1 MTDKAAV
8 VAAYWMKRQLD
19 KFVADNKAELMRE
32 LGPGDSSSARFD
44 LDGQEIPL
52 GKITRTEPRP
62 AWKIRDAEALLSWA
76 KTNRP
81 DMVDYVAVLDDEKAG
96 ELLKEIAHKNAAVTD
111 EGEVIPGVEWDNTG
125 GSYVRYT
132 PAKDMA
138 DKLSLL
144 SREGLLEGLLDG
156 VLELERKS

>member
-1 MTDKAAV
+1 MVDKAAV
-8 VAAYWMKRQLD
+8 LSAYWMKRQLD
-19 KFVADNKAELMRE
+19 KFVADNRAELMRE

-62 AWKIRDAEALLSWA
+62 AWKIKDAETLLSWA
-76 KTNRP
+76 KANRP
-81 DMVDYVAVLDDEKAG
+81 DMVDYVAVLDDEKAN
-96 ELLKEIAHKNAAVTD
+96 ELLKEITQQNAAVTSD
-111 EGEVIPGVEWDNTG
+111 GEVIPGIEWDNAG
-125 GSYVRYT
+125 SSYVRYT

-144 SREGLLEGLLDG
+144 SREGLLQGLLDG
-156 VLELERKS
+156 ALELESK

>member
-8 VAAYWMKRQLD
+8 LAAYWMKKQLD

-52 GKITRTEPRP
+52 GKIARTEPRP

-76 KTNRP
+76 KANRP

-96 ELLKEIAHKNAAVTD
+96 ELLKEITHKNAAVTD
-111 EGEVIPGVEWDNTG
+111 EGEVIPGVEWDNAG

-144 SREGLLEGLLDG
+144 SREGLLQGLLDG
-156 VLELERKS
+156 VLELERKQ

>member
-8 VAAYWMKRQLD
+8 LSAYWMKKQLD
-19 KFVADNKAELMRE
+19 KFIADHKAELMKE
-32 LGPGDSSSARFD
+32 LGPGDSTSARFD

-62 AWKIRDAEALLSWA
+62 AWKIRDGEALLSWA
-76 KTNRP
+76 KVNRP
-81 DMVDYVAVLDDEKAG
+81 DLVDYVAVLDEDKSKA
-96 ELLKEIAHKNAAVTD
+96 LLKEITHKNAAVTD
-111 EGEVIPGVEWDNTG
+111 EGEVIPGVEWDNSG

-144 SREGLLEGLLDG
+144 SRAGLLQGLLDG
-156 VLELERKS
+156 ALELESK